1 SLSGARVSQPDPSSC
16 TNCKHSSW
24 KLFSAAHVVS
34 WTRVGNS
41 LMTEDIRLISLAA
54 WLHRQAEQFRACADS
69 EEYGARAT
77 LETAARLAQASR
89 IVREAADRE
98 RGSRKDKLSAA
109 NES

>member
-1 SLSGARVSQPDPSSC
+1 
-16 TNCKHSSW
+16 
-24 KLFSAAHVVS
+24 
-34 WTRVGNS
+34 
-41 LMTEDIRLISLAA
+41 MIEDINLISLAA
-54 WLHRQAEQFRACADS
+54 WLHRQAEQVRACAEMDS

-98 RGSRKDKLSAA
+98 RGRRNSKLPAA

>member
-1 SLSGARVSQPDPSSC
+1 
-16 TNCKHSSW
+16 
-24 KLFSAAHVVS
+24 
-34 WTRVGNS
+34 
-41 LMTEDIRLISLAA
+41 MIEDINLISLAA
-54 WLHRQAEQFRACADS
+54 WLHRQAEQVRACAEMDS

-98 RGSRKDKLSAA
+98 RGRRNDKLPAA